1 MKIRRLTG
9 ILLLVASAAGLIFCG
24 VTAFQD
30 RRYNLISVI
39 LVLLACVPFY
49 YAYEKKD
56 GNIRRMVI
64 LAVMT
69 AIAVVGRFVFVVL
82 PGFKPVTAVVI
93 IAGMYMGPEAGF
105 LTGSLAAIIS
115 NMFFGQ
121 GPWTPFQMLAWGL
134 PGMIAGLPGIRKAL
148 KSKSV
153 LVIYGVVTGFMYSA
167 IMDIWTVLSMDGTFN
182 WIRYGAALFTAI
194 PVTIEYMAAN
204 VVFLMLGIGPIGTK
218 LERIRLK
225 HGIFDE

>member
-1 MKIRRLTG
+1 MGERKRNMKIRRLTG

-148 KSKSV
+148 KNKSV
-153 LVIYGVVTGFMYSA
+153 LVIYGVVMGFMYSA

-182 WIRYGAALFTAI
+182 WIRYGGSSLYSYSGDDR
-194 PVTIEYMAAN
+194 VY
-204 VVFLMLGIGPIGTK
+204 GG
-218 LERIRLK
+218 
-225 HGIFDE
+225 